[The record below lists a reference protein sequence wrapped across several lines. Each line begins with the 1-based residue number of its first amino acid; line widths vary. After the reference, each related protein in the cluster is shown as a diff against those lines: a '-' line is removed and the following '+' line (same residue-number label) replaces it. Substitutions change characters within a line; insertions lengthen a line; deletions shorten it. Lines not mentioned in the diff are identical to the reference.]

1 MLAVILDMAEAEAL
15 AVSVVLDVGVVIAVN
30 VVVAVVVVV
39 MLVMAMDAANTSSGC
54 MTSSDIPETALK
66 SVQNRY
72 LNHHFGDR
80 YFSRVSLFFLILIV
94 VLLRTR

>member
-1 MLAVILDMAEAEAL
+1 MRPPLESSRQGEFRSDWSM
-15 AVSVVLDVGVVIAVN
+15 
-30 VVVAVVVVV
+30 
-39 MLVMAMDAANTSSGC
+39 MLVMAMEAANTSSGC

-66 SVQNRY
+66 LVQNRY